1 MMIIEPRRLS
11 GLLSLETVQL
21 AKIDNFIWP
30 SCNAAP
36 STQLKIRRFRSQ
48 TAKEITVNLE

>member
-1 MMIIEPRRLS
+1 MIIEPRRLS